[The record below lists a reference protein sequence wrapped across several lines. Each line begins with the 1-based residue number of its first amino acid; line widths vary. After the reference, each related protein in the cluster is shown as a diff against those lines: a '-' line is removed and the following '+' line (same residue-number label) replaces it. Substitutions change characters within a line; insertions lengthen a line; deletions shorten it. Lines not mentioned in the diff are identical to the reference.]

1 MNQGTHPEELP
12 AEVLDDVA
20 SVVGAEVTLL
30 SRLPGGVNGGAM
42 RVQLAGRANAV
53 LKAVPR
59 AHPNHL
65 DETLRAQRVVEH
77 MRRRGYPT
85 PAWLGVGATATHV
98 WHLMDFVDAAPAPEL
113 TPSLVEQLME
123 IIELQAGQASEP
135 YDHWSYAWRVAT
147 GQESAVAGLDFNE
160 TPEQSLLR
168 QSVAG
173 LSGYSSVVSALV
185 ERLRLVCADV
195 PPPREAPDMVHADLS
210 TPSNVLV
217 RDGAVVAVVDIG
229 NAGSGTRA
237 TRSHHPRVVH
247 LPGSAAGRCPK
258 AAVDENPRPG
268 RLGGGGG
275 ARSDTDPPH
284 ARDPHPSRAP
294 RCRSRGGQARP
305 SRPRRAERASLTVA
319 GGDGVRNGDL
329 RLLSAGITR
338 NIHLEAEN
346 GALREFVEQLQ
357 SQVGELQ
364 ERIVEVERKIRRS
377 CRSTPWASA
386 RRWCR
391 QAASPHRRAGPAPR
405 FEAARFRRASRP
417 SADTPA
423 ARHATARSSPCS
435 RAAMFAST
443 RSDAAHARSST
454 ATRRTRRA
462 ISRTP

>member
-42 RVQLAGRANAV
+42 RVQLAGGANAV

-98 WHLMDFVDAAPAPEL
+98 WHLMDFVDAAPVPEL

-147 GQESAVAGLDFNE
+147 GQESAVAGL
-160 TPEQSLLR
+160 L
-168 QSVAG
+168 
-173 LSGYSSVVSALV
+173 GYSSVVSALV

-195 PPPREAPDMVHADLS
+195 PPPREAPDMVHADLN
-210 TPSNVLV
+210 PSNVLV

-237 TRSHHPRVVH
+237 TDLTTLQWH
-247 LPGSAAGRCPK
+247 
-258 AAVDENPRPG
+258 
-268 RLGGGGG
+268 
-275 ARSDTDPPH
+275 TFQDP
-284 ARDPHPSRAP
+284 
-294 RCRSRGGQARP
+294 
-305 SRPRRAERASLTVA
+305 L
-319 GGDGVRNGDL
+319 DGVRR
-329 RLLSAGITR
+329 RLWTR
-338 NIHLEAEN
+338 ILVLVGWEGAAVLAATQILHMLEVPIRHGRHDVVPGVVKRGHRALDELN
-346 GALREFVEQLQ
+346 ALR
-357 SQVGELQ
+357 
-364 ERIVEVERKIRRS
+364 
-377 CRSTPWASA
+377 
-386 RRWCR
+386 
-391 QAASPHRRAGPAPR
+391 
-405 FEAARFRRASRP
+405 
-417 SADTPA
+417 
-423 ARHATARSSPCS
+423 
-435 RAAMFAST
+435 
-443 RSDAAHARSST
+443 
-454 ATRRTRRA
+454 
-462 ISRTP
+462 